1 MIKACIFDLDGV
13 VVDTAKFHFL
23 AWQRLASEIGIVFTH
38 DDNER
43 LKGVSRMDS
52 LNIILSI
59 GNKQMSDTEKDAACA
74 KKNIWFME
82 YVEAMTPADTLPG
95 VESFMLQ
102 LQKHGVKIALGS
114 SSKNAVTILKKINML
129 HFFEAIIDGNGVTN
143 AKPDPEVFIK
153 GASALGVDPHNC
165 VVFEDGEAGVEAA
178 RRALMHCVGI
188 GSESVL
194 GKADF
199 CVPGFENLSLERVL
213 AL

>member
-52 LNIILSI
+52 LNIILSL
-59 GNKQMSDTEKDAACA
+59 GDKQMSSAEKDAACA
-74 KKNIWFME
+74 KKNTWFME
-82 YVEAMTPADTLPG
+82 YVDAMTPADTLPG
-95 VESFMLQ
+95 VESFMLE
-102 LQKHGVKIALGS
+102 LQKRGIKIALGS

-129 HFFEAIIDGNGVTN
+129 HFFEVIIDGNAVKN

-153 GASALGVDPHNC
+153 GAAALGTDPQFC

-178 RRALMHCVGI
+178 CRALMHCVGI
-188 GSESVL
+188 GSEAIL

-199 CVPGFENLSLERVL
+199 CVPGFDTISLEKVL
-213 AL
+213 NL